1 MNSIVLYF
9 YPKPRR
15 SITLDESELWLGGDL
30 VGYVRTELHLNR
42 DAVHALDAAKPN
54 ENETVLNAVELP

>member
-15 SITLDESELWLGGDL
+15 SITLSDSAVWVGGNL
-30 VGYVRTELHLNR
+30 VGYVRTELHMNK